1 MAKKMMPLS
10 ISSSFNLLMA
20 KLLSASNTSSEKS
33 LIILLDIFG
42 LVSRNPE
49 VIASVNREMVVRFQS
64 DYLAS
69 SPRI

>member
-1 MAKKMMPLS
+1 M
-10 ISSSFNLLMA
+10 
-20 KLLSASNTSSEKS
+20 LLSASNTASEKS
-33 LIILLDIFG
+33 LIILLDILG

-69 SPRI
+69 IPRIWIHHPVALNRPVSSE